1 MAHPHHMTAKD
12 HREKA
17 HSLLGRTGHERPE
30 GEMRNHYKSGGGITK
45 EWDEE
50 QDAHD
55 ISRGVHLHESHL
67 HPGQPKTKLKAG
79 GHVEGEHAR
88 HHMGKRA
95 RGGRTG
101 KGGGKHVTNVIVA
114 PQGGGAPPGGMRPPM
129 PMAQPQMQPPPP
141 RPAAP
146 PPPPQGGPPG
156 GMPPGAGGPPMGMRP
171 PGAMKRGGEVKHKRA
186 RGGGADCDEEDGR
199 NERARGG
206 HVQKTQEV
214 GVPSESL
221 MQANRGGH
229 IRKRDVGGSA
239 GVPSNPTQMSPQQV
253 QQIAQIRKQKMM
265 AEQAAQQ
272 GGGRPPMQGPMGA
285 APAARMAGNPGM
297 PMQKRGG
304 EVHVKEHHRRASG
317 GRVSMEAGAGGGEG
331 RIEKAREYGSGR
343 GFKPGEK
350 PLHA

>member
-45 EWDEE
+45 AWDEE
-50 QDAHD
+50 QDAED
-55 ISRGVHLHESHL
+55 IAKGVHAHESHL
-67 HPGQPKTKLKAG
+67 HPGKPKTKLKAG

-88 HHMGKRA
+88 RHMGKRA
-95 RGGRTG
+95 RGGSTG
-101 KGGGKHVTNVIVA
+101 KGKHVTNVIVA
-114 PQGGGAPPGGMRPPM
+114 PQGGGAGGPPGGMRPPM
-129 PMAQPQMQPPPP
+129 PTAQPPMQAPPP

-146 PPPPQGGPPG
+146 PPPPPQAGP
-156 GMPPGAGGPPMGMRP
+156 PPGAGGPPMGMRP
-171 PGAMKRGGEVKHKRA
+171 PGAMKRGGGVRHKRA
-186 RGGGADCDEEDGR
+186 RGGEADCDEDGDR
-199 NERARGG
+199 EPDRRARGG
-206 HVQKTQEV
+206 HVQKMQEV

-229 IRKRDVGGSA
+229 IRKRDVGGNA
-239 GVPSNPTQMSPQQV
+239 GVPSNPTQMNPQQV

-272 GGGRPPMQGPMGA
+272 GGGRPQMQGPMGA

-304 EVHVKEHHRRASG
+304 EVHVKEHVRRASG
-317 GRVSMEAGAGGGEG
+317 GHVSMEAGAGGGEG
-331 RIEKAREYGSGR
+331 RIEKAHEYGSGR
-343 GFKPGEK
+343 GFKPK
-350 PLHA
+350 KVPLHA